1 MGYSRG
7 MRIRHLPDHL
17 VNQIAAGE
25 VIERPAAAV
34 KEIVENAIDAGA
46 SVVEVDLRDGGKSMI
61 RVRDNGS
68 GMTREELSACVE
80 RHATS
85 KLPDDDLVHIRH
97 FGFRGEAL
105 PSIGAVSRLLI
116 TSKHK
121 DEREAWSLL
130 LEGGQK
136 KTPVPAAH
144 PQGTTV
150 EVKDLFYATPARLK
164 FLKTDRAEYGA
175 VKDMLTRIAMANAHV
190 TFRLSHNGASALSL
204 NGEQG
209 ELDSSR
215 HARLSA
221 LLGKEFGANC
231 VPVHAER
238 DYVTVTGYAG
248 LPSFDKG
255 SAQHQ
260 FLFVN
265 GRPVRDRLLL
275 GCIRAA
281 YTDLLSR
288 DRHPVVA
295 LYIDVPPEEV
305 DVNVHP
311 AKAEVR
317 FRDNA
322 LIRGAIISALK
333 HALLAGG
340 QTTSSTI
347 SSHALSSFKPQ
358 SSGPA
363 LPLSR
368 GSSYPSYASYG
379 NLAEKVEQFYQPLMD
394 HVPSALAEAEAVME
408 TTAYPLG
415 APRAQIH
422 ENYIVAQTDDGIV
435 LVDQHA
441 AHERLVY
448 ERFKAQMK
456 EGGVAAQG
464 LLVPEI
470 IDLSDVRAQALLER
484 ADLFKQLGLE
494 IEPFGAGSI
503 AVRSTPSIL
512 GGRIDIPRLI
522 HDIADEIEDQDSSI
536 LLEEK
541 LNAVLST
548 MACHG
553 SVRSGRRLNIEEMN
567 ALLRQMEETENSG
580 HCNHGR
586 PTYISLSLKDIEK
599 LFHRR

>member
-1 MGYSRG
+1 

-46 SVVEVDLRDGGKSMI
+46 SMVEVDLRDGGKSLI

-68 GMTREELSACVE
+68 GMTREELSASVE

-105 PSIGAVSRLLI
+105 PSIGAVSRLSI

-121 DEREAWSLL
+121 DESEAWALS
-130 LEGGQK
+130 LEGGK
-136 KTPVPAAH
+136 KKEPVPAAH

-190 TFRLSHNGASALSL
+190 TFRLTHNGASSLSL

-209 ELDSSR
+209 ELDGIR

-221 LLGKEFGANC
+221 LLGKDFGENC
-231 VPVHAER
+231 VAVHAER
-238 DYVTVTGYAG
+238 DYVTITGYAG
-248 LPSFDKG
+248 LPSYDKG

-288 DRHPVVA
+288 DRHAVVA

-347 SSHALSSFKPQ
+347 SSYALSSFRPQ
-358 SSGPA
+358 QSGPA
-363 LPLSR
+363 LPMSR
-368 GSSYPSYASYG
+368 GVSYPSRAPYG

-394 HVPSALAEAEAVME
+394 HVPSARAELQQE
-408 TTAYPLG
+408 TAPETASYPLG
-415 APRAQIH
+415 APRAQLH
-422 ENYIVAQTDDGIV
+422 ENYIIAQTTEGIV
-435 LVDQHA
+435 IVDQHA

-456 EGGVAAQG
+456 DGGVASQG

-470 IDLSDVRAQALLER
+470 IDLSDVRAQGLLEKS
-484 ADLFKQLGLE
+484 DLFKRLGLE

-503 AVRSTPSIL
+503 AVRSTPSML
-512 GGRIDIPRLI
+512 TGKIDIARLI
-522 HDIADEIEDQDSSI
+522 NDIADEIEDQDSSI

-553 SVRSGRRLNIEEMN
+553 SVRSGRRLNIDEMN

>member
-1 MGYSRG
+1 
-7 MRIRHLPDHL
+7 MRIRHLPDYL

-34 KEIVENAIDAGA
+34 KELVENAIDAGA
-46 SVVEVDLRDGGKSMI
+46 SVVEVDLRDGGKSLI
-61 RVRDNGS
+61 RVRDNGG
-68 GMTREELSACVE
+68 GMNREELIACVE

-85 KLPDDDLVHIRH
+85 KLPDDDLVNIRH
-97 FGFRGEAL
+97 LGFRGEAL
-105 PSIGAVSRLLI
+105 PSIGAVSRLTL
-116 TSKHK
+116 TSKTQSE
-121 DEREAWSLL
+121 DSGWSLT
-130 LEGGQK
+130 LEGGNK
-136 KTPVPAAH
+136 KDAVPAPH

-164 FLKTDRAEYGA
+164 FLKTDRAEYAA
-175 VKDMLTRIAMANAHV
+175 VKDMLTRIAMANPSV
-190 TFRLSHNGASALSL
+190 TFKLTHNGANSLSL
-204 NGEQG
+204 NGAQG
-209 ELDSSR
+209 ELAGMR
-215 HARLSA
+215 RERLSA
-221 LLGKEFGANC
+221 ILGKDFGDNS
-231 VPVHAER
+231 VPVLAER
-238 DYVTVTGYAG
+238 EYVRITGYAG
-248 LPSFDKG
+248 LPSFDRG
-255 SAQHQ
+255 TAQHQ

-265 GRPVRDRLLL
+265 GRPVRDRLLI
-275 GCIRAA
+275 GCVRAA

-295 LYIDVPPEEV
+295 LYIDVPPAEV

-322 LIRGAIISALK
+322 LIRGAIVSALK
-333 HALLAGG
+333 HALIAGG

-347 SSHALSSFKPQ
+347 SDYALSSFRPQ
-358 SSGPA
+358 GPGPA
-363 LPLSR
+363 LPFSR
-368 GSSYPSYASYG
+368 GSYPSRVAYG
-379 NLAEKVEQFYQPLMD
+379 NLAERVEQSYTPMMD
-394 HVPSALAEAEAVME
+394 AMPSARAELHALPE
-408 TTAYPLG
+408 TTSYPLG
-415 APRAQIH
+415 APRAQLH
-422 ENYIVAQTDDGIV
+422 ENYIVAQTEDGIV

-448 ERFKAQMK
+448 ERFKAQMR
-456 EGGVAAQG
+456 EGGVTSQG

-470 IDLSDVRAQALLER
+470 IDMNDVRAAALLEKS
-484 ADLFKQLGLE
+484 ALFQKLGLE
-494 IEPFGAGSI
+494 IEAFGQGSI
-503 AVRSTPSIL
+503 AVRSTPAIL
-512 GGRIDIPRLI
+512 TGKIDVHRLVN
-522 HDIADEIEDQDSSI
+522 DIADELEDQDSSI

-553 SVRSGRRLNIEEMN
+553 SVRSGRRLSIEEMN
-567 ALLRQMEETENSG
+567 ALLRKMEETENSG

>member
-1 MGYSRG
+1 
-7 MRIRHLPDHL
+7 MRIRHLPDYL

-34 KEIVENAIDAGA
+34 KELVENAIDAGA
-46 SVVEVDLRDGGKSMI
+46 SVVEVDLRDGGKSLI

-68 GMTREELSACVE
+68 GMTREELTACVE

-85 KLPDDDLVHIRH
+85 KLPDDDLVNIRH

-105 PSIGAVSRLLI
+105 PSIGAVSRLNI

-121 DEREAWSLL
+121 DESEAWSLS
-130 LEGGQK
+130 LEGGRK
-136 KTPVPAAH
+136 KDPVPAAH
-144 PQGTTV
+144 PQGSTV

-175 VKDMLTRIAMANAHV
+175 VKEMITRIAMANAGV
-190 TFRLSHNGASALSL
+190 TFKLTHNGLNSLSL

-209 ELDSSR
+209 ELDGMR
-215 HARLSA
+215 HARLAA
-221 LLGKEFGANC
+221 LLGKDFGDNC

-238 DYVTVTGYAG
+238 EYVTITGYAG

-265 GRPVRDRLLL
+265 GRPVRDRLML
-275 GCIRAA
+275 GCVRAA

-295 LYIDVPPEEV
+295 LYLDVPPDEV

-317 FRDNA
+317 FRDSA

-340 QTTSSTI
+340 QTTSTTI
-347 SSHALSSFKPQ
+347 SNYALSSFKPQ
-358 SSGPA
+358 GTGPA
-363 LPLSR
+363 LPFSR
-368 GSSYPSYASYG
+368 GSSYSSRPSYG
-379 NLAEKVEQFYQPLMD
+379 NLAERVEQTYAPMMMEPM
-394 HVPSALAEAEAVME
+394 PSARAEIHAAAE
-408 TTAYPLG
+408 TTHYPLG
-415 APRAQIH
+415 APRAQLH
-422 ENYIVAQTDDGIV
+422 ENYIIAQTEDGIV
-435 LVDQHA
+435 IVDQHA

-448 ERFKAQMK
+448 ERFKAQLK
-456 EGGVAAQG
+456 DGGVAAQG

-470 IDLSDVRAQALLER
+470 VDLSDVRAAAVLEKT
-484 ADLFKQLGLE
+484 DLFQRLGLE
-494 IEPFGAGSI
+494 IEAFGQGSI
-503 AVRSTPSIL
+503 AVRSMPSIL
-512 GGRIDIPRLI
+512 GGRIDVQKLVN
-522 HDIADEIEDQDSSI
+522 DIADEIEDQDTSI
-536 LLEEK
+536 LLEDK

-553 SVRSGRRLNIEEMN
+553 SVRSGRRLNIDEMN